1 MVALPIESPDITSKS
16 FKCPSPRFPH
26 LTISPLAEGDP
37 PEGEVTSSLRGLPA
51 EAGVH
56 SYGETLVWFDGNWSK
71 I

>member
-1 MVALPIESPDITSKS
+1 
-16 FKCPSPRFPH
+16 
-26 LTISPLAEGDP
+26 LAEGDP